1 MKTKVRFA
9 RLTLIMGGLTL
20 IAAPAPA
27 FAHDNVGGDE
37 LAVANWM
44 LISALVVAAMGIL
57 ALIWAARAGQFTNVE
72 DSKYTMLELADD
84 FDAVMAD
91 AEARERAAKE
101 AMQRSADRAK
111 SGETAAP
118 TSGPAGGTAR
128 I

>member
-1 MKTKVRFA
+1 VLLAMPSPV
-9 RLTLIMGGLTL
+9 
-20 IAAPAPA
+20 

-57 ALIWAARAGQFTNVE
+57 ALIWAARVGQFTNVE

-84 FDAVMAD
+84 YDAVMAD

-101 AMQRSADRAK
+101 ATQRDR
-111 SGETAAP
+111 GETKAAEASTTKP
-118 TSGPAGGTAR
+118 GRADGTAR